1 MYTRLQK
8 CLGGYDQNLRKI
20 SKKYICILAF
30 EEILQ
35 QLVLLIIFRFFCKL
49 SEIIPYLPSSMRPK
63 PLTSIVAFT
72 CTRGP
77 RDNSNIMINS
87 ASSPHISLSSLSQQ
101 VHHGQSLFI
110 RI

>member
-35 QLVLLIIFRFFCKL
+35 QLVLLIIFRFFL
-49 SEIIPYLPSSMRPK
+49 
-63 PLTSIVAFT
+63 
-72 CTRGP
+72 
-77 RDNSNIMINS
+77 
-87 ASSPHISLSSLSQQ
+87 
-101 VHHGQSLFI
+101 
-110 RI
+110 